1 MAFSDELKNGVEKDI
16 EGYNQEIN
24 NYIPRLKDEY
34 IKENDTFIDDYFSSR
49 IKDSNI
55 DLSGVPYERKKA
67 MALKEF
73 AKYDLRASIFVVV
86 PSLLLSKIVSQP
98 SRKLATILS
107 SYLVTFP

>member
-34 IKENDTFIDDYFSSR
+34 IKENDTFIDNYFSSR

-55 DLSGVPYERKKA
+55 DLYDRVDLIPFDKLEKFFNEN
-67 MALKEF
+67 LK
-73 AKYDLRASIFVVV
+73 
-86 PSLLLSKIVSQP
+86 
-98 SRKLATILS
+98 
-107 SYLVTFP
+107 